1 MKKVNPEGPGV
12 TTFCESER
20 LVLRHARPADAPFM
34 LKLLNQASWI
44 RNIGDRGVR
53 TVEDAERYIDA
64 RMLEP
69 FRTLGYGMAVIELKA
84 TGEAVG
90 LCGLVKRE
98 TLPDPDIGFA
108 LLDEYSGRGYA
119 LEAAAAVLRHARQAL
134 KIPRL
139 LAITS
144 PANERSGRVLE
155 KLGFR
160 LEEAPHV
167 TPGGERLNLYST

>member
-1 MKKVNPEGPGV
+1 M

-20 LVLRHARPADAPFM
+20 LLLRRARPADAAFM

-53 TVEDAERYIDA
+53 TLEDAERYIDA

-69 FRTLGYGMAVIELKA
+69 FRTLGYGMAVIELRA
-84 TGEAVG
+84 TREPVG
-90 LCGLVKRE
+90 LCGLVKRD

-108 LLDEYSGRGYA
+108 LLDEHSGRGYA
-119 LEAAAAVLRHARQAL
+119 LEAAAAVVRHARETL

-139 LAITS
+139 LAIVS
-144 PANERSGRVLE
+144 PSNERSGRVLE
-155 KLGFR
+155 KLGFQ
-160 LEEAPHV
+160 LEAAPHV
-167 TPGGERLNLYST
+167 TPAGERLNLYST